1 MNGCVPLK
9 HRPVS
14 TRRKTCGSSQL
25 LPVQGS
31 GRWRESGAERLS
43 HPLKAPRPGTG
54 RIRIRAWIAL
64 PCTWALPTAPRCCE
78 PILCLTSPVFQ
89 SHLKAA
95 EGASSAQGFF
105 WKTADTGEA
114 LKTKKKLCFW
124 TVVLKKT
131 LESPLDCKEIQPV
144 HSKGDQSWVFIGRT
158 DVEAETPILW
168 PLDGKSWLIWQDPDA
183 GKDWGQEEK
192 GTIEDEMVGWHHRLN
207 EHGFG

>member
-25 LPVQGS
+25 FPVQGS

-114 LKTKKKLCFW
+114 LKTKKKLCFCKRHLHFRLQRKSPFVSVGPFVYLEE
-124 TVVLKKT
+124 THGSEGRET
-131 LESPLDCKEIQPV
+131 LLHGESI
-144 HSKGDQSWVFIGRT
+144 
-158 DVEAETPILW
+158 
-168 PLDGKSWLIWQDPDA
+168 
-183 GKDWGQEEK
+183 
-192 GTIEDEMVGWHHRLN
+192 N
-207 EHGFG
+207 